1 MAVQVASPHFNTVES
16 DRSLGRIAPQ
26 KVGGILWAPM
36 VLMGI
41 MAFTAGII
49 VAIVRANEIDAAGA
63 ADTIAGLKHVG
74 AGLMFIGF
82 ASVFAAIDFAIARIL
97 GEFRAGGGEVQ
108 EAAGRKVQTLAMP
121 ATAKLFLVTMMMGMM
136 TILTAVVLHF
146 IFAADISN
154 TAASL
159 EDAEQRF
166 IILEGI
172 RRAGVAVF
180 LMSFLL
186 GLASIIQ
193 VIRFQAVR
201 IRELPGEARRA

>member
-1 MAVQVASPHFNTVES
+1 MAVQVASHFNTVES

-49 VAIVRANEIDAAGA
+49 VAIVRANEIDVAGA

-180 LMSFLL
+180 LLSFLL

-201 IRELPGEARRA
+201 IRELPAEAKRA